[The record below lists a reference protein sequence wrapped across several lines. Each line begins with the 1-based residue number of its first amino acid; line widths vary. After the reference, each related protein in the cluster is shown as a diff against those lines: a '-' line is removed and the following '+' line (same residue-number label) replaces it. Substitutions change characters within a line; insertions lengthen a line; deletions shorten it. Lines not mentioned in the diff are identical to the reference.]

1 MADVTIGGYD
11 ISGLAFSLVDLPNH
25 RSFMNR
31 RFQDAQTLLRSPR
44 RLLATDPMYRR
55 RSLDI
60 VGNMTAANM
69 GALNT
74 NMDQLFSEC
83 DQLNEMTIV
92 FGDRTDRQLYGFLE
106 NIKRVRAV
114 RGREFGTPSGGPFTR
129 LRLRFAILDPLWYG
143 TSVTTVSSIGA
154 TYADIATGTAP
165 SIRDHKW
172 TITGASSALNP
183 TITVLDED
191 GSTVRKT
198 FQMTAPVT
206 SGASR
211 VIDHA
216 LGTIVDGSAANKMS
230 ERKSGTDF
238 PFAFDSRWAN
248 FRTSSWAQVKIEKE
262 SGSQPTLA
270 VQTRKAYY

>member
-1 MADVTIGGYD
+1 VADVTIGGYD
-11 ISGLAFSLVDLPNH
+11 ISGLSFELVDLPNH
-25 RSFMNR
+25 RSFMRR
-31 RFQDAQTLLRSPR
+31 RFQDAQTLLRDPR
-44 RLLATDPMYRR
+44 RLLATDPKHAR

-83 DQLNEMTIV
+83 DSLSEMTII

-106 NIKRVRAV
+106 SIERVRAT
-114 RGREFGTPSGGPFTR
+114 RGREFGTPTGGPHIRMALT
-129 LRLRFAILDPLWYG
+129 FAILDPLWYG
-143 TSVTTVSSIGA
+143 TSVTTVSSIGSGY
-154 TYADIATGTAP
+154 TDVATGSAP

-172 TITGASSALNP
+172 TVTGASSATDL
-183 TITVLDED
+183 TITVEDED

-198 FQMTAPVT
+198 FQITGTVT

-211 VIDHA
+211 VIDHD
-216 LGTIVDGSAANKMS
+216 LGTIVDGSGVNKIS
-230 ERKSGTDF
+230 ERDSGTDF

-248 FRTSSWAQVKIEKE
+248 FRTGSWPRVRIVKD